1 MIQKSDYNFNLM
13 PHSPDRT
20 GCPLKTNAQAMTAVS
35 PLVTAHVFHNHEE
48 VKQNQYTYSTKCRI
62 GHSTPLLISSIV
74 NIETETMKIN

>member
-48 VKQNQYTYSTKCRI
+48 VKQNQYYILQNAASAI
-62 GHSTPLLISSIV
+62 PHPS
-74 NIETETMKIN
+74 